1 MITCEWKLKLI
12 QTKKLKSIVSV
23 LTGKQAVNQK
33 LNINVNVYYDVL
45 IIGEKVIIVIGGQLI
60 KQKKLFYS
68 SHGKSLSKAI

>member
-1 MITCEWKLKLI
+1 MI

-60 KQKKLFYS
+60 KQNYFTVVMANRSAKLYS
-68 SHGKSLSKAI
+68 GSHRKLHSS

>member
-1 MITCEWKLKLI
+1 MI

-45 IIGEKVIIVIGGQLI
+45 TIGEKVIVVVGWQLI
-60 KQKKLFYS
+60 KQSYFTV
-68 SHGKSLSKAI
+68 GMGNR